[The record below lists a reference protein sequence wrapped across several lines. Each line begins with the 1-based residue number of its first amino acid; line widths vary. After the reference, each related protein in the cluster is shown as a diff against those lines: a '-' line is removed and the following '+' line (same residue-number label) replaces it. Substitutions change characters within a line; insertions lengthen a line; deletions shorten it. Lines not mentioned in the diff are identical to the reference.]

1 MKVEFPVSLPADD
14 ARARLHALGEYLSN
28 RHGIS
33 VTWDGDSARFSG
45 RYKRLVKIEGNMVY
59 ADDMI
64 TFDGADPGFALRGQA
79 TGYIKRKLAEYL
91 DASTPLDSLPR
102 R

>member
-1 MKVEFPVSLPADD
+1 MKVEFPVSMPADD
-14 ARARLHALGEYLSN
+14 ARARLVALGEYLSN

-33 VTWDGDSARFSG
+33 VSWDGDTARFSG
-45 RYKRLVKIEGNMVY
+45 RYKRLVKIDGNMTLA
-59 ADDMI
+59 ADQI
-64 TFDGADPGFALRGQA
+64 TFEGADPGFALRGQA
-79 TGYIKRKLAEYL
+79 TGYIKRKLGEYL